1 MGFIQNIKNLF
12 SDSQDRQ
19 NQYPQ
24 SRPYPLGVIATR
36 QAFLFSSMNELLPN
50 PDVVLQKNNE
60 TLETYRNF
68 LYDAHVSSC
77 VQSRKAGVMSLE
89 WEINRGGQKSN
100 EALFIE
106 EIFNDLN
113 LRQIINDILDAP
125 LYGFK
130 PLEIYW
136 GETDGFIIPKTSK
149 ESLHGGLNLMEIICL
164 DSGTDLKQ
172 VECFYRIKNSL

>member
-1 MGFIQNIKNLF
+1 MGFIKNIKNLF
-12 SDSQDRQ
+12 SDSQDKQ
-19 NQYPQ
+19 IPNENQQ

-100 EALFIE
+100 EALFVE
-106 EIFNDLN
+106 EI
-113 LRQIINDILDAP
+113 
-125 LYGFK
+125 
-130 PLEIYW
+130 
-136 GETDGFIIPKTSK
+136 
-149 ESLHGGLNLMEIICL
+149 
-164 DSGTDLKQ
+164 
-172 VECFYRIKNSL
+172 